1 MLNSPCPSLK
11 PKESEN
17 SVLSFQM
24 ELCCYVWKEVKKK
37 KALISSLDEDE
48 LKLNYSI
55 GQRTF

>member
-24 ELCCYVWKEVKKK
+24 ELCCYVWREEKK
-37 KALISSLDEDE
+37 KALISPLEKDE